1 MEKQNITL
9 AVPKDVLK
17 KIKLIA
23 VERGTSISALMVNL
37 MRELA
42 SSEDD
47 YESAKRRQMELM
59 RKGFDLGTHGEI
71 TWDRDSLHER

>member
-23 VERGTSISALMVNL
+23 VERGTSISGLIVNM

-47 YESAKRRQMELM
+47 YEAAKRRQIEYM